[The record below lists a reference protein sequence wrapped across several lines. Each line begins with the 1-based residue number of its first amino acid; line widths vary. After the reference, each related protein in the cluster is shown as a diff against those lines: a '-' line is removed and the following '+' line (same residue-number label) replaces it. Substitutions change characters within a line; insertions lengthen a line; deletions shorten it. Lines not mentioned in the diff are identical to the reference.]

1 MFTKFLGVVTATRRA
16 HEIPAYLYSTA
27 EVVETQEIR
36 GLRTAFI
43 VEIATT
49 REDVAFVADYQADRL
64 MSGNH
69 GAKAFDQ
76 REDAERFAFGYDR
89 VKVVASDAGH
99 TEPVE

>member
-1 MFTKFLGVVTATRRA
+1 MNHKYLGVVTRSHRA
-16 HEIPAYLYSTA
+16 REIPAYLYSTA
-27 EVVETQEIR
+27 EVVEQHEIR
-36 GLRTAFI
+36 GLRTAFV

-49 REDVAFVADYQADRL
+49 REDCGFVADYQADRL

-69 GAKAFDQ
+69 AAKPFDR